1 RFFFPAEDGIRDFH
15 VTGVQ
20 TCALPISKRSCGIP
34 HLRRISSRREGEGFQ
49 EPTTTPL
56 GISVTRSEAMPLAMI
71 NLRWYSVSTT
81 IRSRSEERRVG
92 KEWRARWR
100 PADATTRDV
109 E

>member
-1 RFFFPAEDGIRDFH
+1 MA
-15 VTGVQ
+15 T
-20 TCALPISKRSCGIP
+20 KRSCGIP

-81 IRSRSEERRVG
+81 IRSERWYKKDSSQRRFIIAKGIASDRVTLIPNG
-92 KEWRARWR
+92 VVDRKS
-100 PADATTRDV
+100 V
-109 E
+109 V